1 MVKTEILKINR
12 YKPEIE
18 KIKYAAEI
26 IRKGGL
32 VAFPTETVYGLGA
45 DAFNEKAVKKIFK
58 VKGRPPDN
66 PLIVHIADIDDIKVL
81 AKYVPL
87 MAIKLAKNFW
97 PGPLTIVLKKN
108 KNVSDI
114 VTAGSDSVAVRIPDN
129 LIALSLIRESK
140 VPLVAPSANKSGR
153 PSPTSARDVSE
164 DLGGLIDLILD
175 GGRTKIGIEST
186 VIDMTTDI
194 PTILRP
200 GGVTVEDIS
209 KIIGNVRV
217 ITVEVKEKGLSTLD
231 AEPVKSPGLKYR
243 HYSPKAQIIIVKG
256 QKDKVK
262 RKIKILTAEAL
273 KDKKKIGIITF
284 TKGQKYKGC
293 TVYFAGS
300 DAKTVAKRLFS
311 ILREMDRKKVDL
323 IISESLEEKGLGL
336 AVSERL
342 KRAAGFN
349 IIEA

>member
-1 MVKTEILKINR
+1 MVKTKILKINR
-12 YKPEIE
+12 YKPENE

-26 IRKGGL
+26 IRRGGL

-45 DAFNEKAVKKIFK
+45 DAFNEKAVKKIFE

-66 PLIVHIADIDDIKVL
+66 PLIVHIADIGDIKIL
-81 AKYVPL
+81 TKYVPPK
-87 MAIKLAKNFW
+87 AIRLAEKFW
-97 PGPLTIVLKKN
+97 PGPLTIVLKKR
-108 KNVSDI
+108 KDVLDI
-114 VTAGSDSVAVRIPDN
+114 VTAGGDSVAIRIPDN

-153 PSPTSARDVSE
+153 PSPTSARDVAE
-164 DLGGLIDLILD
+164 DLGDLIDLILD
-175 GGRTKIGIEST
+175 GGKTRIGIEST
-186 VIDMTTDI
+186 VIDMTTDT

-200 GGVTVEDIS
+200 GGLTVEEIS

-217 ITVEVKEKGLSTLD
+217 IMIEEKEGLITLN
-231 AEPVKSPGLKYR
+231 AEPVKSPGLKYK
-243 HYSPKAQIIIVKG
+243 HYSPKAQIIIVEG
-256 QKDKVK
+256 QKDKVR
-262 RKIKILTAEAL
+262 RKIEILADEAL

-284 TKGQKYKGC
+284 SKGQKYKGC

-300 DAKTVAKRLFS
+300 DVETVAKRLFS

-349 IIEA
+349 IIKA